1 MNPAYTLVADRA
13 EHRCEYCHAPE
24 LVFNFPFEVEHIIPT
39 SKQGSN
45 DDSNLALSCR
55 SCNLRKGNRTSGND
69 PTTQVETPFFHP
81 RQELWNDH
89 FDPSPITGEISG
101 LTETGRTTIY
111 YLDMNSAPQLAARQL
126 WIQWNL
132 FP

>member
-1 MNPAYTLVADRA
+1 MNPAYTIVADRA
-13 EHRCEYCHAPE
+13 KHQCEYCHAPE
-24 LVFNFPFEVEHIIPT
+24 LVFNFPFEIEHIIPT

-45 DDSNLALSCR
+45 NNSNLALSCR

-69 PTTQVETPFFHP
+69 PSTQIETPFFHP
-81 RQELWNDH
+81 RQDLWHEH
-89 FDPSPITGEISG
+89 FDPSLITGEING
-101 LTETGRTTIY
+101 LTAIGRTTLQ
-111 YLDMNSAPQLAARQL
+111 YLDINSPPQLAARQL

>member
-13 EHRCEYCHAPE
+13 EHRCEYCRAPE
-24 LVFNFPFEVEHIIPT
+24 LVFNFPFEVEHIIPI
-39 SKQGSN
+39 SRRGSS

-55 SCNLRKGNRTSGND
+55 SCNLRKGNRVGGIDSE
-69 PTTQVETPFFHP
+69 TQVETSFFHP
-81 RQELWNDH
+81 RQALWHDH
-89 FDPSPITGEISG
+89 FQPTPLTGEIIG
-101 LTETGRTTIY
+101 LTAIGRTTAH